1 MNRTTPR
8 RNAILLPASAL
19 FGLALA
25 AFGFCQAPLPEIL
38 SGLYTIFTM
47 EDVLITDYI
56 AVAGMGP
63 AFVNAGLVTL
73 VSTLIL
79 WKWDSTPNGA
89 TLVTIGLMSGF
100 SLFGKNLINMWP
112 CFFGSVLYAL
122 VKRES
127 FSVHVNLAL
136 RGTALSP
143 MVSFMAL
150 RYSPWLGIA
159 VGLLVGFLLPPVAEH
174 AHRVQNGMNLY
185 SVGFSCG
192 LLAMMMVPAFKAF
205 GLNPTSAHYWS
216 TGNNLQLGLAL
227 TVLCLVFLASGLARG
242 PKSVLTK
249 YWALLRT
256 SGRVPSDYVRT
267 FTPGPVLVN
276 MGVNGLIATGYILIT
291 GGDLN
296 GATIGAIFTI
306 MGFSGYGKHAF
317 NIVPVMA
324 GVLLGSLTNHVD
336 PNSSSLQLAGLF
348 GTTLAPF
355 AGVFGWPFGVLAGLL
370 HSSVVLQAGL
380 PLEGMNLYNNGFSGG
395 LVAIVLYPILTSLV
409 KNRRPVLREE
419 DLYAMF
425 VSDAP
430 QSPEELPGKERR
442 LGTDRRSG
450 KDRRSGIERRVNRLP
465 WPGEER
471 RSGADRRSGKE
482 RRSGLDRRATK
493 KQP

>member
-1 MNRTTPR
+1 MRRATPQ
-8 RNAILLPASAL
+8 RNPVLLPAAAL

-25 AFGFCQAPLPEIL
+25 VFGFCQAPPAEIL
-38 SGLYTIFTM
+38 SGLRTIAAV

-56 AVAGMGP
+56 AVAGAGA

-73 VSTLIL
+73 ASTAIL
-79 WKWDSTPNGA
+79 WVWDESPNGA
-89 TLVTIGLMSGF
+89 TMVTIGLMAGF
-100 SLFGKNLINMWP
+100 SLFGKNIVNLWP
-112 CFFGSVLYAL
+112 IFSGTAL
-122 VKRES
+122 FALLKREP
-127 FSVHVNLAL
+127 FSKHVNLAL
-136 RGTALSP
+136 RGTALAP
-143 MVSFMAL
+143 MVSFLAV
-150 RYSPWLGIA
+150 RYHPWLGL
-159 VGLLVGFLLPPVAEH
+159 VLGLSVGFLLPPVAEH

-192 LLAMMMVPAFKAF
+192 LMAMMAVPAFKAF
-205 GLNPTSAHYWS
+205 GLEPASAHYWS
-216 TGNNLQLGLAL
+216 TGGNLPLGCALAA
-227 TVLCLVFLASGLARG
+227 LCLIFITAGLCRG
-242 PKSVLTK
+242 PKPVLEK
-249 YWALLRT
+249 YWALLHT

-276 MGVNGLIATGYILIT
+276 MGVNGLIATGYILLT

-306 MGFSGYGKHAF
+306 IGFSGYGKHAF

-409 KNRRPVLREE
+409 KRRRPVLVEE

-425 VSDAP
+425 ASDAP
-430 QSPEELPGKERR
+430 QPPEKLLEDSEAQQETPE
-442 LGTDRRSG
+442 
-450 KDRRSGIERRVNRLP
+450 
-465 WPGEER
+465 
-471 RSGADRRSGKE
+471 
-482 RRSGLDRRATK
+482 
-493 KQP
+493 

>member
-1 MNRTTPR
+1 MDRITHR
-8 RNAILLPASAL
+8 RNAVLLPASAL
-19 FGLALA
+19 FGLALI
-25 AFGFCQAPLPEIL
+25 AFGGCHAPLGEIL

-56 AVAGMGP
+56 AVAGIGG

-73 VSTLIL
+73 ASTAIL
-79 WKWDSTPNGA
+79 WKWDDSPNGA
-89 TLVTIGLMSGF
+89 TMVTVGLMSGF
-100 SLFGKNLINMWP
+100 SLFGKNLVNMWP
-112 CFFGSVLYAL
+112 CFFGTALYAL
-122 VKRES
+122 IKREN
-127 FSVHVNLAL
+127 FSKHVNLAL
-136 RGTALSP
+136 RGTALAP
-143 MVSFMAL
+143 MVSFMAV
-150 RYSPWLGIA
+150 RFSPWLGVA

-174 AHRVQNGMNLY
+174 AHRIQNGMNLY

-205 GLNPTSAHYWS
+205 GLNPASAHYWS
-216 TGNNLQLGLAL
+216 TGNNLRLGLAL
-227 TVLCLVFLASGLARG
+227 TALCLAFILGGLARG
-242 PKSVLTK
+242 PRQVLAK
-249 YWALLRT
+249 YQALLRT

-276 MGVNGLIATGYILIT
+276 MGVNGLIATGYILLT

-306 MGFSGYGKHAF
+306 IGFSGYGKHAF

-355 AGVFGWPFGVLAGLL
+355 AGVFGWPLGVLAGLI

-395 LVAIVLYPILTSLV
+395 LIAIVLYPILTALV
-409 KNRRPVLREE
+409 ERRRPVLMEE
-419 DLYAMF
+419 DLFAMF
-425 VSDAP
+425 TSNDP
-430 QSPEELPGKERR
+430 QFPEELPGKE
-442 LGTDRRSG
+442 LPFG
-450 KDRRSGIERRVNRLP
+450 KD
-465 WPGEER
+465 
-471 RSGADRRSGKE
+471 KE
-482 RRSGLDRRATK
+482 K
-493 KQP
+493 

>member
-1 MNRTTPR
+1 MSRNVPR
-8 RNAILLPASAL
+8 RNAVLLPLSAL
-19 FGLALA
+19 FGLALVLY
-25 AFGFCQAPLPEIL
+25 GLCHAPLPEIL
-38 SGLYTIFTM
+38 SGLYTIFSM

-56 AVAGMGP
+56 AVAGIGA
-63 AFVNAGLVTL
+63 AFVNAGLVTM
-73 VSTLIL
+73 VSAAIL
-79 WKWDSTPNGA
+79 WRWDATPNGA
-89 TLVTIGLMSGF
+89 TMVTIGLMAGF
-100 SLFGKNLINMWP
+100 SLFGKNLVNMWP
-112 CFFGSVLYAL
+112 IFFGSVLYAL

-127 FSVHVNLAL
+127 FTTHVNLAL
-136 RGTALSP
+136 RGTALAP
-143 MVSFMAL
+143 MVSFMAI
-150 RYSPWLGIA
+150 RYHPWLGILL
-159 VGLLVGFLLPPVAEH
+159 GLAVGFLLPPVAEH

-205 GLNPTSAHYWS
+205 GLDPASAHYWS
-216 TGNNLQLGLAL
+216 TGNNRRLGLAL
-227 TVLCLVFLASGLARG
+227 TALCLVFIIGGLARG
-242 PKSVLTK
+242 PKPVLQK

-276 MGVNGLIATGYILIT
+276 MGVNGLIGTGYILLT

-306 MGFSGYGKHAF
+306 IGFSGYGKHAF

-355 AGVFGWPFGVLAGLL
+355 AGVFGWPFGVLAGLI

-395 LVAIVLYPILTSLV
+395 LVAIVLYPVLTALV
-409 KNRRPVLREE
+409 KWRRPVLVEE

-425 VSDAP
+425 ESDAP
-430 QSPEELPGKERR
+430 QPPEDLPGKDEAKPQ
-442 LGTDRRSG
+442 T
-450 KDRRSGIERRVNRLP
+450 
-465 WPGEER
+465 
-471 RSGADRRSGKE
+471 
-482 RRSGLDRRATK
+482 
-493 KQP
+493 

>member
-1 MNRTTPR
+1 MKHASR
-8 RNAILLPASAL
+8 RNPILLPLSAL
-19 FGLALA
+19 FGLTLIAFGCCLA
-25 AFGFCQAPLPEIL
+25 APAEIL
-38 SGLYTIFTM
+38 SGLRTIFTM

-56 AVAGMGP
+56 AVAGIGG
-63 AFVNAGLVTL
+63 AFVNAGLVTI
-73 VSTLIL
+73 VSAAIL
-79 WKWDSTPNGA
+79 GRWDESPNGA
-89 TLVTIGLMSGF
+89 TMVTIGLMSGF
-100 SLFGKNLINMWP
+100 SLFGKNIVNMWP
-112 CFFGSVLYAL
+112 CFFGTALYAL
-122 VKRES
+122 ARKEH
-127 FSVHVNLAL
+127 FSKHVNLAL
-136 RGTALSP
+136 RGTALAP
-143 MVSFMAL
+143 MVSFMAV
-150 RYSPWLGIA
+150 RFHPCLGILVGLA
-159 VGLLVGFLLPPVAEH
+159 VGFFLPPVAEH

-205 GLNPTSAHYWS
+205 GLEPASAHHWS
-216 TGNNLQLGLAL
+216 AGNNLLLGFSL
-227 TVLCLVFLASGLARG
+227 TVLCMVFIVSGLCRG
-242 PKSVLTK
+242 PRPVLEK

-276 MGVNGLIATGYILIT
+276 MGVNGLIATGYILLT

-306 MGFSGYGKHAF
+306 IGFSGYGKHAF

-355 AGVFGWPFGVLAGLL
+355 AGVFGWPFGVLAGLI

-395 LVAIVLYPILTSLV
+395 LVAIVLYPILVSLV
-409 KNRRPVLREE
+409 EHRRPVLMEE

-425 VSDAP
+425 ESDVP
-430 QSPEELPGKERR
+430 QSPEALPGKERR
-442 LGTDRRSG
+442 IDQDRRSGTDRREGEQVWTGEEYRSG
-450 KDRRSGIERRVNRLP
+450 KDRRSG
-465 WPGEER
+465 G
-471 RSGADRRSGKE
+471 DRRSGKTE
-482 RRSGLDRRATK
+482 
-493 KQP
+493 

>member
-1 MNRTTPR
+1 MTRLPGHR
-8 RNAILLPASAL
+8 RNGALMPASAL
-19 FGLALA
+19 FGLALTV
-25 AFGFCQAPLPEIL
+25 FGLCQAPPGEI
-38 SGLYTIFTM
+38 SAGLYRIFTM
-47 EDVLITDYI
+47 EDVLITDYM
-56 AVAGMGP
+56 AVAGVGA

-73 VSTLIL
+73 VSTAIL
-79 WKWDSTPNGA
+79 WTWDESPNGA
-89 TLVTIGLMSGF
+89 TMVTVGLMSGF
-100 SLFGKNLINMWP
+100 SLFGKNIVNMWP
-112 CFFGSVLYAL
+112 CFFGTALYAI

-127 FSVHVNLAL
+127 FSKHVNLAL
-136 RGTALSP
+136 RGTALAP
-143 MVSFMAL
+143 MVSFMTI
-150 RYSPWLGIA
+150 RYSPWLGVI

-205 GLNPTSAHYWS
+205 GLDPASAHYWS
-216 TGNNLQLGLAL
+216 TGNNVRLGLAL
-227 TVLCLVFLASGLARG
+227 AALCLTFVIAGLARG
-242 PKSVLTK
+242 PRPVLTK

-276 MGVNGLIATGYILIT
+276 MGVNGLIATLYIVLT

-296 GATIGAIFTI
+296 GATIGAIFTVI
-306 MGFSGYGKHAF
+306 GFSGYGKHAF

-409 KNRRPVLREE
+409 KSRRPVLVEE
-419 DLYAMF
+419 DLFAMF
-425 VSDAP
+425 ASDAP
-430 QSPEELPGKERR
+430 QLPEELPGKE
-442 LGTDRRSG
+442 LPIE
-450 KDRRSGIERRVNRLP
+450 KDSP
-465 WPGEER
+465 
-471 RSGADRRSGKE
+471 SK
-482 RRSGLDRRATK
+482 
-493 KQP
+493 

>member
-1 MNRTTPR
+1 MNRATPR
-8 RNAILLPASAL
+8 RNAVLLPASAL
-19 FGLALA
+19 FGLALIV
-25 AFGFCQAPLPEIL
+25 FGLSQSPPAETL
-38 SGLYTIFTM
+38 SGLHTIFSM

-56 AVAGMGP
+56 AVAGIGG
-63 AFVNAGLVTL
+63 AFANAGLVTL
-73 VSTLIL
+73 VSTAIL
-79 WKWDSTPNGA
+79 WKWDDTPNGA
-89 TLVTIGLMSGF
+89 TMVTVGLMSGF
-100 SLFGKNLINMWP
+100 SLFGKNIVNMWP
-112 CFFGSVLYAL
+112 CFFGTVLYAL
-122 VKRES
+122 VKKES
-127 FSVHVNLAL
+127 FSKHVNLAL
-136 RGTALSP
+136 RGTALAP
-143 MVSFMAL
+143 MVSFMTI
-150 RYSPWLGIA
+150 RYSPWLGVI

-205 GLNPTSAHYWS
+205 GLAPSSAHYWS
-216 TGNNLQLGLAL
+216 TGNNFRLGVALA
-227 TVLCLVFLASGLARG
+227 VLCLVFIACGLARG
-242 PKSVLTK
+242 PKPVLTK
-249 YWALLRT
+249 YWALLHT

-267 FTPGPVLVN
+267 FTPGPVLIN
-276 MGVNGLIATGYILIT
+276 MGVNGLIATGYILLT

-306 MGFSGYGKHAF
+306 IGFSGYGKHAF

-409 KNRRPVLREE
+409 KSRRPVLMEE
-419 DLYAMF
+419 DLFAMF
-425 VSDAP
+425 ASDAP
-430 QSPEELPGKERR
+430 QPPEELPGKE
-442 LGTDRRSG
+442 
-450 KDRRSGIERRVNRLP
+450 K
-465 WPGEER
+465 
-471 RSGADRRSGKE
+471 RSGKE
-482 RRSGLDRRATK
+482 T
-493 KQP
+493 